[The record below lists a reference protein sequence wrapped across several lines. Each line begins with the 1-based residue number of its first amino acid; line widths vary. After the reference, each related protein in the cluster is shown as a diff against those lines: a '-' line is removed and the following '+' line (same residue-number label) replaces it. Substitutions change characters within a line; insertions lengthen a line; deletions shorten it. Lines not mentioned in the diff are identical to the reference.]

1 LGNRRQGNPNTASVK
16 RRKEVDTLK
25 NINMDVSDNVLTVT
39 IDLSQDQG
47 PSKSGKTVVI
57 ASREGNVD
65 VTGHSLPYAI
75 KLGVNCHHYP
85 D

>member
-1 LGNRRQGNPNTASVK
+1 M
-16 RRKEVDTLK
+16 K

-47 PSKSGKTVVI
+47 PSKSGKTVMI
-57 ASREGNVD
+57 ASTGGNVD
-65 VTGHSLPYAI
+65 ITGHDLPYVI
-75 KLGVNCHHYP
+75 KLGINCYHHT